1 MKEKKNESKEILKK
15 LTNIAEKDF
24 GKKCKDY
31 APTCPICVIHRSI
44 ENLKY
49 FLEEVFDEE

>member
-31 APTCPICVIHRSI
+31 APICPICVIHRSI